1 MKFVALRALNL
12 FESAGIGAT
21 STFMPLFAVSLTN
34 SYIMVGAIVAGY
46 SLTQALSYAYFGK
59 LSDRMP
65 DRVFLIRLGFLLC
78 SAAFFAHLLAF
89 DGLSLFGIRLL
100 AGVATGIYV
109 GSLLVKSYEGDNKE
123 KFVLAG
129 IVSFGSLGWF
139 VGTLG
144 AGILEQLMNSDVR
157 AVFALSGSMFL
168 AGFIVS
174 LRLKT
179 SKTDVADLVKVRSN
193 LSLPRLVEKT
203 GSSSQSVAS
212 TIQLLRKNKIV
223 YSSFFLRHLGASAVW
238 SIFPIFLAHE
248 LGTSNLWIGTIY
260 AINAVIQFIFMNRFG
275 SLMQSNYYKSIQLGA
290 ILSALVF
297 IAYFFSQSYL
307 HILPVQIILGVSWSF
322 LYVGSLFYLLDKNKE
337 KATSSALLES
347 TISVSA
353 IAGPLIG
360 GVIAEMMGIRN
371 VLLFAFLVNLVAF
384 ALSKTLKQ
392 PTTLAK
398 KQE

>member
-1 MKFVALRALNL
+1 M
-12 FESAGIGAT
+12 I
-21 STFMPLFAVSLTN
+21 
-34 SYIMVGAIVAGY
+34 
-46 SLTQALSYAYFGK
+46 
-59 LSDRMP
+59 
-65 DRVFLIRLGFLLC
+65 
-78 SAAFFAHLLAF
+78 
-89 DGLSLFGIRLL
+89 
-100 AGVATGIYV
+100 
-109 GSLLVKSYEGDNKE
+109 VKSYEGDNKE

-139 VGTLG
+139 AGTLG
-144 AGILEQLMNSDVR
+144 AGILEQLMNSDIR
-157 AVFALSGSMFL
+157 AVFALSGCMFL

-174 LRLKT
+174 MRLKAL
-179 SKTDVADLVKVRSN
+179 KTDVADPAKARPN
-193 LSLPRLVEKT
+193 LSSLSRSAEKT
-203 GSSSQSVAS
+203 GSSSQSIAS
-212 TIQLLRKNKIV
+212 TIQLLRNNKIV
-223 YSSFFLRHLGASAVW
+223 YGSFFLRHLGASAVW
-238 SIFPIFLAHE
+238 SIFPIFLAHD
-248 LGTSNLWIGTIY
+248 LGTSNLWIGAIY
-260 AINAVIQFIFMNRFG
+260 SINAITQFIFMNRFG

-307 HILPVQIILGVSWSF
+307 HVFPIQIILGVSWSF
-322 LYVGSLFYLLDKNKE
+322 LYVGSLFYLLDKNEE

-371 VLLFAFLVNLVAF
+371 VLLFAFLVNLVGF

-398 KQE
+398 KQNN